1 MKMIKKSVILA
12 IVLLILIYLFFF
24 LTTSVRFAMFVN
36 WGVYLPKNKKNEV
49 VFEDFFRTGD
59 QITILTFDDSNQ
71 LKKMIKMNGFAIFK
85 FDNYSYIDEK
95 IEEFY
100 NRLSDEGKNFF
111 SNMQLKNILNVE
123 SDNYYLVKE
132 KGGQSFLILIL
143 SLREKTMYCLTT
155 IR

>member
-1 MKMIKKSVILA
+1 
-12 IVLLILIYLFFF
+12 
-24 LTTSVRFAMFVN
+24 
-36 WGVYLPKNKKNEV
+36 
-49 VFEDFFRTGD
+49 
-59 QITILTFDDSNQ
+59 
-71 LKKMIKMNGFAIFK
+71 MIKMNGFAIFK

>member
-12 IVLLILIYLFFF
+12 IALLILIYLFFF
-24 LTTSVRFAMFVN
+24 LSTSVRFAMFVN
-36 WGVYLPKNKKNEV
+36 WGVYLPKPKKNEV

-59 QITILTFDDSNQ
+59 QITILTFDDSDQ
-71 LKKMIKMNGFAIFK
+71 LKKMIKMNGFAMFR

-132 KGGQSFLILIL
+132 KDGQSFLILIL